1 MAALNN
7 EAKAFIVQALA
18 CYDSLETVSSSVKE
32 QFGLSLT
39 RQQIQSYDPT
49 KAAGKSLSQKW
60 VELFNVTRERF
71 QVEIS
76 DIPIANKAYRLRALD
91 RMATRAES
99 MRNYNL
105 TAQLIE
111 QAAKECGDSYTNKQ
125 KLEHTSPDGS
135 MTPRPTIDASKLST
149 GALEELLNASTINE
163 T

>member
-1 MAALNN
+1 MAALKN
-7 EAKAFIVQALA
+7 EVKSFIVQALA
-18 CYDSLETVSSSVKE
+18 CYDSLESVSASVKE
-32 QFGLSLT
+32 QFGLALS

-49 KAAGKSLSQKW
+49 KAAGKELSQKW
-60 VELFNVTRERF
+60 VDLFNVTRERF

-91 RMATRAES
+91 RMATKAET

-125 KLEHTSPDGS
+125 KHEHSGAGGGPIETLTLSKDEYKQARREMLED
-135 MTPRPTIDASKLST
+135 DDC
-149 GALEELLNASTINE
+149 
-163 T
+163 

>member
-1 MAALNN
+1 MAVLKN
-7 EAKAFIVQALA
+7 EVKRFIVQALA
-18 CYDSLETVSSSVKE
+18 CFDPISEVAESVQKE
-32 QFGLSLT
+32 FGLKIT
-39 RQQIQSYDPT
+39 KQQIESHDPT
-49 KAAGKSLSQKW
+49 KVSGKNLAQKW
-60 VELFNVTRERF
+60 VDLFNTTRERF
-71 QVEIS
+71 QNEIS

-91 RMATRAES
+91 RMATKAET

>member
-7 EAKAFIVQALA
+7 EVKAFIVQALA

-49 KAAGKSLSQKW
+49 KAAGKSLSKKW
-60 VELFNVTRERF
+60 VELFEVTRDRF
-71 QVEIS
+71 QNEIS
-76 DIPIANKAYRLRALD
+76 DIPIANKAYRLRTLD
-91 RMATRAES
+91 RMAARAEA

-125 KLEHTSPDGS
+125 KHEHSGAGGGPIETLTLSKDEYKQARREMLED
-135 MTPRPTIDASKLST
+135 DDC
-149 GALEELLNASTINE
+149 
-163 T
+163 

>member
-7 EAKAFIVQALA
+7 EIKAFIVQALA

-32 QFGLSLT
+32 QFGLNLT

-49 KAAGKSLSQKW
+49 KAAGKSLSTKW
-60 VELFNVTRERF
+60 VELFEVTRERF
-71 QVEIS
+71 QNEIS

-91 RMATRAES
+91 RMAARAEGL
-99 MRNYNL
+99 RNFNL

-125 KLEHTSPDGS
+125 KHEHSGAGGGPIETLTLSKDEYKQARREMLED
-135 MTPRPTIDASKLST
+135 DDC
-149 GALEELLNASTINE
+149 
-163 T
+163 

>member
-7 EAKAFIVQALA
+7 EVKAFIVQALA

-49 KAAGKSLSQKW
+49 KAAGKSLSTKW
-60 VELFNVTRERF
+60 VELFEVTRDRF
-71 QVEIS
+71 QNEIS
-76 DIPIANKAYRLRALD
+76 DIPIANKAYRLRTLD
-91 RMATRAES
+91 RMAARAET

-125 KLEHTSPDGS
+125 KHEHSGAGGGPIETL
-135 MTPRPTIDASKLST
+135 TLSKDEYKQARREMLVDDDC
-149 GALEELLNASTINE
+149 
-163 T
+163 

>member
-91 RMATRAES
+91 RMATKSEA

-125 KLEHTSPDGS
+125 KLEHSGAGGGPIETL
-135 MTPRPTIDASKLST
+135 TLSKDEYKQ
-149 GALEELLNASTINE
+149 ARREMLEDDDC
-163 T
+163 